1 MHLQP
6 DRGIDS
12 RVDYYPTHEYQ
23 GFRIRRGRP
32 LPFGTTIVPN
42 GVNFSVF
49 SSSAVSCTLV
59 LFHKHEPAPIVEI
72 EFPQEFRIGDVYSMI
87 VFDLDYEDLE
97 YGYRFDGPWDLAG
110 GQRFDRTKILF
121 DPYSKVLGGRDVW
134 RKELDARDIYP
145 HRSRLVFDDFDW
157 ENDRALETPLRDLV
171 IYELHV
177 RGFTAH
183 NSSNVTAPG
192 TFAGLREKIP
202 YLKELGINCIELL
215 PVFEFDEW
223 ENSHKHPKTGEELL
237 NYWGY
242 STLAFFAPK
251 AGYAATG
258 RLGMQVDEFK
268 AMVKDLHRAGIEVI
282 LDVVF
287 NHTAEGDHRGPTLC
301 YRGIDNRTYYMLTPD
316 GYYLNFSGCGNTLNC
331 NHPVVRNLV
340 LDCLRYWSAEYHI
353 DGFRFDLASILDRDP
368 NGVPLANPPLLE
380 SLAYDPVLSKCKLI
394 AEAWDAGG
402 LYQVGSFPAYGRWA
416 EWNGKFR
423 DCVRRFVKGDPGL
436 VWEIGSR
443 IQGSPDLYQYRGPS
457 ASVNFIT
464 CHDGFTLHDMVSYSG
479 KHNEANGENNRDG
492 SDDNASWNWGC
503 EGESADR
510 DIRALRRQLMKN
522 AFCLLLLSSG
532 IPMILMGDEVGRT
545 QRGNNNG
552 YCHDSEL
559 TWMDWTLLQQN
570 PELLKFVQKLLMFRK
585 THAALRAATFYRHTD
600 YLGVGMPDISF
611 HGPTPFSPDTSQ
623 NSRCIAWMLCGKYA
637 KPPHEDIYIAM
648 NSHWDSL
655 TVQVPRACDGELWR
669 VVVNTSMPAPDDI
682 YACCGPLINDPEH
695 VILGGRSVVMLTAG
709 QSPA

>member
-1 MHLQP
+1 MLLQH
-6 DRGIDS
+6 DKSIDS
-12 RVDYYPTHEYQ
+12 RVDYYPTHESR

-32 LPFGTTIVPN
+32 LPFGTTMVPN

-49 SSSAVSCTLV
+49 SSCATSCTLV
-59 LFHKHEPAPIVEI
+59 LFHKHEPEPMVEI

-97 YGYRFDGPWDLAG
+97 YGYRFDGPWDPG
-110 GQRFDRTKILF
+110 RGQRFDRSKILF

-134 RKELDARDIYP
+134 RKEPDESDIYP
-145 HRSRLVFDDFDW
+145 YRSRLVFDDFDW
-157 ENDRALETPLRDLV
+157 ENDRALETPLQDLV

-183 NSSNVTAPG
+183 PSSNTAAPG

-223 ENSHKHPKTGEELL
+223 ENSRAHPKTGEQLL

-268 AMVKDLHRAGIEVI
+268 ALVKELHRAGIEVI

-287 NHTAEGDHRGPTLC
+287 NHTAEGDHRGPALC

-316 GYYLNFSGCGNTLNC
+316 GYCLNFSGCGNTLNC

-353 DGFRFDLASILDRDP
+353 DGFRFDLASILDRDQ
-368 NGVPLANPPLLE
+368 NGAPLANPPLLE

-423 DCVRRFVKGDPGL
+423 DCVRGFVKGDPGL
-436 VWEIGSR
+436 VWEMGSR

-457 ASVNFIT
+457 ATVNFVT
-464 CHDGFTLHDMVSYSG
+464 CHDGFTLHDMVSYSY

-492 SDDNASWNWGC
+492 SDDNASWHWGC
-503 EGESADR
+503 EGETTDR
-510 DIRALRRQLMKN
+510 QIQALRRQLMKN
-522 AFCLLLLSSG
+522 AFCLLLLSNG
-532 IPMILMGDEVGRT
+532 VPMILMGDEMGRT
-545 QRGNNNG
+545 QQGNNNT
-552 YCHDSEL
+552 YCHDSDL
-559 TWMDWTLLQQN
+559 TWMDWTLVQQN
-570 PELLKFVQKLLMFRK
+570 AELLRFVKKLLTFRK
-585 THAALRAATFYRHTD
+585 AHAALRARAFFRHADYR
-600 YLGVGMPDISF
+600 GVGTPDISF
-611 HGPTPFSPDTSQ
+611 HGARPFSPDTSKD
-623 NSRCIAWMLCGKYA
+623 SRCIAWMLAGEYA
-637 KPPHEDIYIAM
+637 DPPHEDIYVAV
-648 NSHWDSL
+648 NSHWDAM
-655 TVQVPRACDGELWR
+655 VFQVPHASNGAEWK
-669 VVVNTSMPAPDDI
+669 VAVNTSIPAPDDI
-682 YACCGPLINDPEH
+682 YDTRCGPPIQDPER
-695 VILGGRSVVMLTAG
+695 VIVGGRSVLVLTAG
-709 QSPA
+709 